1 MWATCS
7 PNSTPATASTWSSS
21 LTRPASSR
29 PDDGGV
35 RAKVLSREVTEPGR
49 RRLHRGLRQ
58 NSADSTRPHAPAVA
72 RRWGP
77 AGSDQR
83 GADLMS
89 GREPAGVQPAP
100 ASPGAKAV
108 AQARA
113 IRILLVALLT
123 ALAAAG
129 LRGHI
134 RLHSHAGPDRGDGI
148 AAGAILEAVLA
159 MLMRW
164 PPCRAGSKS
173 GPPGSRWARWPRLR
187 WPPGPP
193 PGSAGSCHL
202 AAPARAAPPPAAS
215 AAPRCGQ
222 PGDRETRPVHRC
234 HPAARGLRYR
244 PAPAGGAAAEDRHPV
259 RRPDALAVTGAG
271 RRQVA
276 GRQDAGHRWPADRP
290 DPQLGS
296 PAAID
301 AGHVGQ
307 SPAGRRPGWDAL
319 GAGGC

>member
-58 NSADSTRPHAPAVA
+58 NSADSTRPHAPAGA

-134 RLHSHAGPDRGDGI
+134 RLHSQAGPDRGDGI
-148 AAGAILEAVLA
+148 AVGAILEAVLA
-159 MLMRW
+159 MLLIALLI
-164 PPCRAGSKS
+164 RARRA
-173 GPPGSRWARWPRLR
+173 PPGAALAARLR
-187 WPPGPP
+187 NVLRPLLI
-193 PGSAGSCHL
+193 AGLVANPVVLLL
-202 AAPARAAPPPAAS
+202 ATPLR
-215 AAPRCGQ
+215 
-222 PGDRETRPVHRC
+222 TR
-234 HPAARGLRYR
+234 
-244 PAPAGGAAAEDRHPV
+244 
-259 RRPDALAVTGAG
+259 
-271 RRQVA
+271 
-276 GRQDAGHRWPADRP
+276 
-290 DPQLGS
+290 
-296 PAAID
+296 
-301 AGHVGQ
+301 
-307 SPAGRRPGWDAL
+307 
-319 GAGGC
+319 